1 MKGDKIVRFFMPK
14 EERFH
19 ELLERDT
26 KQLVSIA
33 RLFVDI
39 ARTTGLAERKVK
51 IAQLTAAEK
60 DADKLTAEIFT
71 ALNATFITPLDRED
85 IRMIASDL
93 DDIVDYLEQAGQYLV
108 LFEIADSPAPLQ
120 RFAEILVA
128 MTEEIHA
135 ATSLIW
141 DMANEKKIH
150 DNIVKISKL
159 ENEADALYFEQIAEL
174 FREGSGRSP
183 VEILKWKEVYQGLE
197 DACDACKEFTHVI
210 GNVIVKNA

>member
-26 KQLVSIA
+26 QQLLNTA
-33 RLFVDI
+33 RLFLDV
-39 ARTTGLAERKVK
+39 ARTTGVAERRPK
-51 IAQLTAAEK
+51 IAALTAAEK
-60 DADKLTAEIFT
+60 EADKLTAEIFA
-71 ALNATFITPLDRED
+71 ALNSTFITPLDRED

-93 DDIVDYLEQAGQYLV
+93 DDIVDYLEQAGQYLM
-108 LFEIADSPAPLQ
+108 LFEIKDSPAPLQ
-120 RFAEILVA
+120 KFAEILVA
-128 MTEEIHA
+128 MVEEIHA

-141 DMANEKKIH
+141 DMGNEKKIH
-150 DNIVKISKL
+150 ENIVRISKL
-159 ENEADALYFEQIAEL
+159 ENEADALYFEVIAEL

-197 DACDACKEFTHVI
+197 DACDACKEYTHVM